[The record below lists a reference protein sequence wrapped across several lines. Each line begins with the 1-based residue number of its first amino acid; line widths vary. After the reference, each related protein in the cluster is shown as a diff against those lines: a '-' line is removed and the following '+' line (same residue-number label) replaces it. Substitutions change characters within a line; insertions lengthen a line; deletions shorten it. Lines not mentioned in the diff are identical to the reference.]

1 MIAQSRLHD
10 FYVDHLRRQ
19 LLPFWEEAV
28 DTERGGIFTGFD
40 NEGKRL
46 LHRDKFTWS
55 QGRFL
60 WVWSR
65 LGRLMEKGILQGDSA
80 AYKRQAAK
88 TYHFLREYAFLPSGS
103 CRFLLTEKGEPKEMT
118 SGEGH
123 DISFYAD
130 CFVIMGFAE
139 YAALTGCKEA
149 YTYAV
154 QALKNVEQ
162 RLKDGT
168 ARSEP
173 YPVPPGHEVHGYAM
187 ILLNTVQS
195 LYRVADVLGESDE
208 ARLYR
213 DKAIC
218 KAKEI
223 LRTFCDSQ
231 GRIREVTAAGGL
243 AGETKEPE
251 TLLMR
256 HINPGHGMESLW
268 FVLTEAAAAPDE
280 GMIAACAKA
289 MKQTLRM
296 GWDEKYGGLL
306 RYIDLNGGQPRGIKL
321 AGAERFEAL
330 IAETW
335 DMKLWWPHSESL
347 YACLL
352 AYRVTKDEEFSH
364 WYEKLHAYTFRVF
377 PTERGREWIQIRT
390 RSGMP
395 VGKVVA
401 LPVKDPYHVLRNVLL
416 MIELTV

>member
-1 MIAQSRLHD
+1 
-10 FYVDHLRRQ
+10 
-19 LLPFWEEAV
+19 
-28 DTERGGIFTGFD
+28 
-40 NEGKRL
+40 
-46 LHRDKFTWS
+46 
-55 QGRFL
+55 
-60 WVWSR
+60 
-65 LGRLMEKGILQGDSA
+65 
-80 AYKRQAAK
+80 
-88 TYHFLREYAFLPSGS
+88 
-103 CRFLLTEKGEPKEMT
+103 
-118 SGEGH
+118 
-123 DISFYAD
+123 
-130 CFVIMGFAE
+130 MGFAE

-173 YPVPPGHEVHGYAM
+173 YPVPPGHEVHG
-187 ILLNTVQS
+187 
-195 LYRVADVLGESDE
+195 
-208 ARLYR
+208 
-213 DKAIC
+213 
-218 KAKEI
+218 
-223 LRTFCDSQ
+223 
-231 GRIREVTAAGGL
+231 IREVTAAGGL